1 MTLASAEPV
10 DLTIFFA
17 NGECLS
23 GLIMT
28 AITRGKHFVT
38 VSAVT
43 SPCGAETPTVI
54 EFHFRSPFISKDET
68 TRTYV
73 IHERSPE

>member
-1 MTLASAEPV
+1 MKLASAEPI

-17 NGECLS
+17 NGERLS
-23 GLIMT
+23 GLNMT
-28 AITRGKHFVT
+28 AMTRDEYFVT
-38 VSAVT
+38 VSAIT
-43 SPCGAETPTVI
+43 NPGGAATPTVI
-54 EFHFRSPFISKDET
+54 EFHFRNPFISKDES

>member
-1 MTLASAEPV
+1 MKLASAEPV

-23 GLIMT
+23 GLTMT
-28 AITRGKHFVT
+28 AITRGEHFVA

-54 EFHFRSPFISKDET
+54 EFHFRNPFISKDESA
-68 TRTYV
+68 RMYV
-73 IHERSPE
+73 IYERSPE

>member
-1 MTLASAEPV
+1 MKLARAEPV

-23 GLIMT
+23 GLEMT
-28 AITRGKHFVT
+28 AMTQDEYFVT
-38 VSAVT
+38 VSAIT
-43 SPCGAETPTVI
+43 RTGGAAAPTVI
-54 EFHFRSPFISKDET
+54 EFHFRNLFISKDET

>member
-1 MTLASAEPV
+1 MKLASAEPV

-17 NGECLS
+17 NGERLS
-23 GLIMT
+23 GLSMIAMTQDYFFVTVT
-28 AITRGKHFVT
+28 AITNPGE
-38 VSAVT
+38 VS
-43 SPCGAETPTVI
+43 SPTVV
-54 EFHFRSPFISKDET
+54 EFHFRNPFISKDET

>member
-1 MTLASAEPV
+1 MKLASAETV
-10 DLTIFFA
+10 ALTIFFA

-23 GLIMT
+23 GLNMT
-28 AITRGKHFVT
+28 AMTRDDYFVT
-38 VSAVT
+38 VSAIT
-43 SPCGAETPTVI
+43 NPGGTASPTVI
-54 EFHFRSPFISKDET
+54 EFHFRNPFISKDES